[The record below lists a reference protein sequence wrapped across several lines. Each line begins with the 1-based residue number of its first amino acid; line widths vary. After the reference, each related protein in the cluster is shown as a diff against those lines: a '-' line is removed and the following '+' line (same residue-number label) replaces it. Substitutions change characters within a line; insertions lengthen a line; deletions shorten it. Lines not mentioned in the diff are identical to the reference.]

1 MGDHS
6 TLTFTT
12 LADLASARVGGRA
25 VATNDDFFAPK
36 ANLVKPEPAVF
47 IPGQVHLARQVDGR
61 LGIAPPPHPR
71 PRLVHRPAGHARRR
85 ARRQRRH
92 QPLHRQLPVALLDRS
107 GRCRRRRS
115 VLRRMRSRVR
125 RGRRCWRNR
134 RCAATATTS
143 LRSTIAGR
151 GRTAAEHLSRRRRR
165 AAARLRRGRGRLEA
179 GRAAR
184 PRRGPRLDQERRPV
198 S

>member
-47 IPGQVHLARQVDGR
+47 IPGKYTSRGKWMDGWE
-61 LGIAPPPHPR
+61 
-71 PRLVHRPAGHARRR
+71 
-85 ARRQRRH
+85 
-92 QPLHRQLPVALLDRS
+92 S
-107 GRCRRRRS
+107 RRRRTPGHDWCI
-115 VLRRMRSRVR
+115 VQLGMRGIVHGINVDTSHFTGNFPSHCSIEAVDVEGAARGPRLMPPRVR

-143 LRSTIAGR
+143 SRSTIAGR
-151 GRTAAEHLSRRRRR
+151 GRTC
-165 AAARLRRGRGRLEA
+165 G
-179 GRAAR
+179 
-184 PRRGPRLDQERRPV
+184 
-198 S
+198 